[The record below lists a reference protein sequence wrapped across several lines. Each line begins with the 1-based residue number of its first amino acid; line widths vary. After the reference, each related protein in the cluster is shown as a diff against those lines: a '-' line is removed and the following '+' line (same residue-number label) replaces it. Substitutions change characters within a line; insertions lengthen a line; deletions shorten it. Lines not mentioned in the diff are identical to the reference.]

1 MTLPPRIRG
10 PRAKADRRAMGL
22 DEMYGEHTKAREARP
37 PKVKRRSPAHCNFV
51 RDHDCC
57 VPGCTARP
65 IEVAHVRRNGSG
77 AMSQK
82 PSDRYTVSLCRDHHA
97 ESHRGERTFEE
108 RYGIDLWALAAEF
121 VRRSPKRKELEQMP

>member
-10 PRAKADRRAMGL
+10 PRSKAARRAEGYEIE
-22 DEMYGEHTKAREARP
+22 DAPKRE

-77 AMSQK
+77 AMGQK

-108 RYGIDLWALAAEF
+108 RYGIDLWALAEEF